1 MNRSQHVKSMNDIR
15 GITEDLFDS
24 GEEYFSA
31 MSEAAKALP
40 DSRFLDTEIEELM
53 GSPEKE
59 YSKECVFI
67 IFAKGNHRE
76 ILPWMVKFL
85 GTTQKSDLKLS
96 TAAAMAQLG
105 DETGY
110 QFIEDLFQRF
120 MRKDADLAG
129 FDFESFVL
137 VFEEILTNER
147 GQEMIARFRK
157 EANYHVEWHTIEQPD
172 LD

>member
-1 MNRSQHVKSMNDIR
+1 MNRSHHVKSMNSIK

-24 GEEYFSA
+24 GEEYFNA

-40 DSRFLDTEIEELM
+40 EEPFLASEIEELIR
-53 GSPEKE
+53 SPDKE
-59 YSKECVFI
+59 YSNECVFI
-67 IFAKGNHRE
+67 IFAKGNHPE
-76 ILPWMVKFL
+76 ILPWMAKFL
-85 GTTQKSDLKLS
+85 RTTKKTDLKLS

-110 QFIEDLFQRF
+110 QFIEDIFQKY
-120 MRKDADLAG
+120 MKKEPELAG

-147 GQEMIARFRK
+147 GRAMFDRFRR
-157 EANYHVEWHTIEQPD
+157 EANYSVVWKS
-172 LD
+172 L